1 MDDRTDAR
9 MRELERDVN
18 LRLTET
24 ARDIARI
31 DGVYEER
38 TRNLEQSDR
47 DMREDFIRVEGKLDQ
62 LAEKVTR
69 AGVYIS
75 LGAALGAALL
85 SAAIRLL
92 FG

>member
-62 LAEKVTR
+62 LAEKITR
-69 AGVYIS
+69 AGTAIAI
-75 LGAALGAALL
+75 GAAVGATLL